1 MGICTLR
8 LLLKQHRL
16 VLDVLLNQVA
26 EILGILWAK
35 GAPEI
40 RKTRCG

>member
-1 MGICTLR
+1 MGICTLC

-26 EILGILWAK
+26 EILWAE
-35 GAPEI
+35 GAPEV
-40 RKTRCG
+40 RKARCG